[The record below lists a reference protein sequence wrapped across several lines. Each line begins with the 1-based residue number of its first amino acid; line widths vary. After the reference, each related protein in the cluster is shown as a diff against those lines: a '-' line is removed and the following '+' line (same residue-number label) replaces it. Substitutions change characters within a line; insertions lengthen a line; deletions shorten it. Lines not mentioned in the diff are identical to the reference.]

1 MKDKENKRKDAESK
15 VSFKDKMKELKAKL
29 TPGFVKE
36 YKAKQEA
43 MVASVDLAALSKP
56 VNDVETS
63 GPKKMKDFSIWPGW
77 KTFLVGVGGV
87 LFVVAVWWIYAAVT
101 EAAGKTSFLSSPPEV
116 INAFIN
122 QAILSNNLWRHLG
135 ASLQRIVVGYL
146 IALVASIPVAF
157 LMAWYK
163 PVRAFFDPFIQFLR
177 CVPPIAYVPV
187 VVALFGTNEQS
198 KYFIIF
204 LAVFLTMTVTIYQ
217 GVKNV
222 DLTLVKAAYTFGAKD
237 RNLFL
242 GVVVPNAFPF
252 ILTAMRLGVGAAMT
266 TLVAAELTGT
276 AIGLGAFIQNQGGN
290 LIMNNCIMGILV
302 LGIFG
307 IVFDKGLLFLEKRLT
322 RWK

>member
-1 MKDKENKRKDAESK
+1 MADEKKVKKEKKPKGYYKD
-15 VSFKDKMKELKAKL
+15 KL
-29 TPGFVKE
+29 TPAFVKKI
-36 YKAKQEA
+36 KANNDA
-43 MVASVDLAALSKP
+43 AVAAVDLVHLSKP

-63 GPKKMKDFSIWPGW
+63 GPKKMKDFSLWAGW
-77 KTFLVGVGGV
+77 KTALVGIGGV
-87 LFVVAVWWIYAAVT
+87 IFIVIIWWIYAAIC
-101 EAAGKTSFLSSPPEV
+101 EANDVTSFLSSPV
-116 INAFIN
+116 DVALAFYH
-122 QAILSNNLWRHLG
+122 QAIETSNLWRHLG
-135 ASLQRIVVGYL
+135 LSLQRIIIGYL

-187 VVALFGTNEQS
+187 VVAAMGTNENS

-217 GVKNV
+217 GVRNV
-222 DLTLVKAAYTFGAKD
+222 DLTLVKAAYTFGARD

-242 GVVVPNAFPF
+242 GVVVPSAFPF

-266 TLVAAELTGT
+266 TLVASELTGT
-276 AIGLGAFIQNQGGN
+276 AYGLGAFINSQGSQ
-290 LIMNNCIMGILV
+290 LIMDNCIMGILV

-307 IVFDKGLLFLEKRLT
+307 IIFDKGLLVIEKRLT